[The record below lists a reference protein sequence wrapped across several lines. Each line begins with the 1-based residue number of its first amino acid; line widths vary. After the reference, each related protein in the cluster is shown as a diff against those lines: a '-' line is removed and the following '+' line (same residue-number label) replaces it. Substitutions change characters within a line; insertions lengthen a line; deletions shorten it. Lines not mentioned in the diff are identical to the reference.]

1 MTIVGLLELGRPV
14 VCLRERKLMNRLFRY
29 SDSLRALVEI
39 WTKNMELEILSEY
52 NYWLG
57 KKLDI
62 SIMRDPISFP
72 VVP

>member
-1 MTIVGLLELGRPV
+1 
-14 VCLRERKLMNRLFRY
+14 MNGLFRY

-57 KKLDI
+57 NKLDI